1 MTQFELEQG
10 LNALRKD
17 LFAADS
23 MDEATAC
30 RVYNVEYLHFLYT
43 LFLSYNTSLSHTIIN
58 HFNLFCIKF
67 LNRSFVEPLKKTDAF
82 VIVR

>member
-30 RVYNVEYLHFLYT
+30 RVYNVDCKADIIEVIKEEIATYET
-43 LFLSYNTSLSHTIIN
+43 ILSRSVVVEDSGMDYDALSEVQG
-58 HFNLFCIKF
+58 LS
-67 LNRSFVEPLKKTDAF
+67 RYA
-82 VIVR
+82 

>member
-1 MTQFELEQG
+1 MTRFELEQG

-30 RVYNVEYLHFLYT
+30 RVYNVDCKADIIEVIKEEIATYET
-43 LFLSYNTSLSHTIIN
+43 ILSRSVVVEDSGMDYEALCEVQGLS
-58 HFNLFCIKF
+58 
-67 LNRSFVEPLKKTDAF
+67 RYA
-82 VIVR
+82 

>member
-30 RVYNVEYLHFLYT
+30 RVYNVDCKADIIEVIKEEIATYET
-43 LFLSYNTSLSHTIIN
+43 VLSRSVVVEDSGMDYDALCEVQGLS
-58 HFNLFCIKF
+58 
-67 LNRSFVEPLKKTDAF
+67 RYA
-82 VIVR
+82 

>member
-30 RVYNVEYLHFLYT
+30 RVYNVDCKADIIEVIKEEIETYET
-43 LFLSYNTSLSHTIIN
+43 ILSRSVVVGDSGMDYDALCEVQGLS
-58 HFNLFCIKF
+58 
-67 LNRSFVEPLKKTDAF
+67 RYA
-82 VIVR
+82 

>member
-30 RVYNVEYLHFLYT
+30 RVYNVDCKADIIEVIKEEIATYET
-43 LFLSYNTSLSHTIIN
+43 ILSRSVVVEDSGMDYDALCEVQGLS
-58 HFNLFCIKF
+58 
-67 LNRSFVEPLKKTDAF
+67 RYA
-82 VIVR
+82 

>member
-30 RVYNVEYLHFLYT
+30 RVYNVDCKADIIEVIKEEIETYETILLGSDSGEDSGMDYDA
-43 LFLSYNTSLSHTIIN
+43 LCEVQGLSRY
-58 HFNLFCIKF
+58 
-67 LNRSFVEPLKKTDAF
+67 A
-82 VIVR
+82 

>member
-30 RVYNVEYLHFLYT
+30 RVYNVDCKADIIEVIKEEIATYET
-43 LFLSYNTSLSHTIIN
+43 ILSRSVVVEDSGMDYDALCEVQGLS
-58 HFNLFCIKF
+58 
-67 LNRSFVEPLKKTDAF
+67 RYE
-82 VIVR
+82 

>member
-30 RVYNVEYLHFLYT
+30 RVYNVDCKADIIEVIKDEIATYET
-43 LFLSYNTSLSHTIIN
+43 ILSRSVVVEDSGMDYDALCEVQGLS
-58 HFNLFCIKF
+58 
-67 LNRSFVEPLKKTDAF
+67 RYA
-82 VIVR
+82 

>member
-30 RVYNVEYLHFLYT
+30 RVFNVDCKADIIEVIKEEIATYET
-43 LFLSYNTSLSHTIIN
+43 ILSRSVVVEDSGMDYDALCEVQGLS
-58 HFNLFCIKF
+58 
-67 LNRSFVEPLKKTDAF
+67 RYA
-82 VIVR
+82 

>member
-30 RVYNVEYLHFLYT
+30 SVYNVDCKADIIEVIKEEIATYET
-43 LFLSYNTSLSHTIIN
+43 ILSRSVVVEDSGMDYDALCEVQGLS
-58 HFNLFCIKF
+58 
-67 LNRSFVEPLKKTDAF
+67 RYA
-82 VIVR
+82 

>member
-30 RVYNVEYLHFLYT
+30 RVFNVDCKADIIEVIQDEIETYKAIMGPDAGEDNEMDYDALCIVQG
-43 LFLSYNTSLSHTIIN
+43 LSRY
-58 HFNLFCIKF
+58 
-67 LNRSFVEPLKKTDAF
+67 A
-82 VIVR
+82 

>member
-30 RVYNVEYLHFLYT
+30 RVYNVDCKADMIEVIKEEIATYET
-43 LFLSYNTSLSHTIIN
+43 ILSRSVVVEDSGMDYDALCEVQGLS
-58 HFNLFCIKF
+58 
-67 LNRSFVEPLKKTDAF
+67 RYA
-82 VIVR
+82 

>member
-30 RVYNVEYLHFLYT
+30 RVYNVDCKADIIEVIKEEIATYET
-43 LFLSYNTSLSHTIIN
+43 ILSRSVVIEDSGMDYDALCDVQGLS
-58 HFNLFCIKF
+58 
-67 LNRSFVEPLKKTDAF
+67 RYA
-82 VIVR
+82 

>member
-30 RVYNVEYLHFLYT
+30 RVYNVDCKADIIEVIKEEIATYET
-43 LFLSYNTSLSHTIIN
+43 ILSRSVVVEDSGMDYAALCEVQGLS
-58 HFNLFCIKF
+58 
-67 LNRSFVEPLKKTDAF
+67 RYA
-82 VIVR
+82 

>member
-23 MDEATAC
+23 MDEATVC
-30 RVYNVEYLHFLYT
+30 RVYNVDCKADIIEVIKEEIATYET
-43 LFLSYNTSLSHTIIN
+43 ILSRSVVVEDSGMDYDALCEVQGLS
-58 HFNLFCIKF
+58 
-67 LNRSFVEPLKKTDAF
+67 RYA
-82 VIVR
+82 

>member
-17 LFAADS
+17 LFAADR

-30 RVYNVEYLHFLYT
+30 RVYNVDCKADIIEVIKEEIATYET
-43 LFLSYNTSLSHTIIN
+43 ILSRSVVVEDSGMDYDALCEVQGLS
-58 HFNLFCIKF
+58 
-67 LNRSFVEPLKKTDAF
+67 RYA
-82 VIVR
+82 

>member
-1 MTQFELEQG
+1 MTQFELGQG

-30 RVYNVEYLHFLYT
+30 RVYNVDCKADIIEVIKEEIATYET
-43 LFLSYNTSLSHTIIN
+43 ILSRSVVVEDSGMDYDALCEVQGLS
-58 HFNLFCIKF
+58 
-67 LNRSFVEPLKKTDAF
+67 RYA
-82 VIVR
+82 

>member
-30 RVYNVEYLHFLYT
+30 RVYNIDCKADIIEVIKEEIATYETILSRSVVVEDSGMDYDALCEVQG
-43 LFLSYNTSLSHTIIN
+43 LSRY
-58 HFNLFCIKF
+58 
-67 LNRSFVEPLKKTDAF
+67 A
-82 VIVR
+82 

>member
-17 LFAADS
+17 LFAADN

-30 RVYNVEYLHFLYT
+30 RVYNVDCKADIIEVIKEEIATYET
-43 LFLSYNTSLSHTIIN
+43 ILSRSVVVEDSGMDYDALCEVQGLS
-58 HFNLFCIKF
+58 
-67 LNRSFVEPLKKTDAF
+67 RYA
-82 VIVR
+82 

>member
-30 RVYNVEYLHFLYT
+30 RVYNVDCKADIIEVIKEEIATYET
-43 LFLSYNTSLSHTIIN
+43 ILSRSVVVEDSGMDYEALCEVQGLS
-58 HFNLFCIKF
+58 
-67 LNRSFVEPLKKTDAF
+67 RYA
-82 VIVR
+82 